1 MKKQVSQQLPIVL
14 ARDEAA
20 INDFRQRLEDLFP
33 LVAEMSDHYFRFPFA
48 LQSATPGNI
57 FSNTE
62 GQSQT
67 YIMSN
72 LPENLSVPGLE
83 IDRQRFS
90 KFMKLKGWDEFQ
102 AARDKI
108 TAKNGQTLLS
118 YFKVIDKQV
127 EIDEGKFQ
135 QFCDAHSIAARTQS
149 DLQLFRAWETM
160 ISGLVQ
166 FNYMVKNDFTFM
178 AGLTCPKLAVFL
190 KEDRTGKIV
199 PSPELFQAISKQ
211 LNKKHED
218 IQQ

>member
-1 MKKQVSQQLPIVL
+1 MKTKQTLPIIL
-14 ARDEAA
+14 SRDEAA
-20 INDFRQRLEDLFP
+20 INDFRQRLEELFP
-33 LVAEMSDHYFRFPFA
+33 LIAEMTDHYFKFPFA

-62 GQSQT
+62 GQAQT

-118 YFKVIDKQV
+118 YFKVIDKLV
-127 EIDEGKFQ
+127 EIDEVKFSQ
-135 QFCDAHSIAARTQS
+135 YADTHSVMARTET
-149 DLQLFRAWETM
+149 DRQLYAAWVRM
-160 ISGLVQ
+160 ISGLVE
-166 FNYMVKNDFTFM
+166 FNNLVKFNFTFM
-178 AGLTCPKLAVFL
+178 AGLSAPKLGVFL
-190 KEDRTGKIV
+190 KEDRDGRIV
-199 PSPELFQAISKQ
+199 PNPTLFQAISKA
-211 LNKKHED
+211 LNQKHED
-218 IQQ
+218 SQQ